1 MKATAYT
8 LLFILTFMS
17 LAPSTLQ
24 AQQQQPQPPPAQPMV
39 VQQPASAQVSM
50 EGMGVGRYLLGP
62 GDTLD
67 VRVFGQAEMNWTGEV
82 DGDGNLG
89 SVPFVEKPIRALCR
103 TENDIAKDIR
113 EAYSKYIKDPQISV
127 RVTGRNSRSPAT
139 VVGAV
144 RLPQRFT
151 MMRRV
156 RLNELLALSG
166 GLTEKANGN
175 IQVVHTEPLMC
186 PEPGMDTEQ
195 VVFKEGTMQ
204 VPYKIYNIKDLA
216 VGKEEANPFIRPG
229 DVITVQEADPVY
241 ITGSVVS
248 PQGLYLREGLTL
260 SLALAMVGG
269 VRKEGKL
276 NGIVIYRVNPKAM
289 NREAIVVDL
298 EAIKKEQKP
307 DIALQPYDVIEVPEK
322 GVSILKMIGNSLLNL
337 GPQMISAVGT
347 GIPSRVIY

>member
-8 LLFILTFMS
+8 LLFILTFLS
-17 LAPSTLQ
+17 LAPSSLR
-24 AQQQQPQPPPAQPMV
+24 AQEQQPSQAQPMV

-50 EGMGVGRYLLGP
+50 DSMGVRRYLLGP
-62 GDTLD
+62 GDTID

-89 SVPFVEKPIRALCR
+89 SLPFVQKPIKALCR
-103 TENDIAKDIR
+103 TENDVAKDIR

-166 GLTEKANGN
+166 GMTEKANGKVEV
-175 IQVVHTEPLMC
+175 IHTESLMC
-186 PEPGMDTEQ
+186 PEPGEDAEP
-195 VVFKEGTMQ
+195 VVFEGNNIQ
-204 VPYKIYNIKDLA
+204 APYKVYNIKELA
-216 VGKEEANPFIRPG
+216 AGNQEANPLIRPG
-229 DVITVQEADPVY
+229 DVIRVLEADPIF

-248 PQGLYLREGLTL
+248 PQGLYLREGMTL

-276 NGIVIYRVNPKAM
+276 SGVIIYRVNPKA
-289 NREAIVVDL
+289 NKRDTIVVDL

-307 DIALQPYDVIEVPEK
+307 DVALQAYDIIEVPEK
-322 GVSILKMIGNSLLNL
+322 GTSFMRILANSVLNL
-337 GPQMISAVGT
+337 GPQVLSTVAT
-347 GIPSRVIY
+347 GLPGRVLY